1 MNPPELAVITFRR
14 SVVPEKQEH
23 KGAPGAAEYDMIKIF
38 WVVEIFFN
46 VYNSPLTVVLVSICG
61 IVRKKTMRLRN
72 MTCKM
77 LAEILKLIFICD
89 SMQLLAYQFMN
100 VYLIDREK
108 SGKRTYFILS
118 SQASA
123 INLRCLLPPECKYL
137 ESEEQPNFWN
147 PHTLEKQRPQ
157 S

>member
-1 MNPPELAVITFRR
+1 MNPPELAETSFGRG
-14 SVVPEKQEH
+14 VVPEKQEH
-23 KGAPGAAEYDMIKIF
+23 KWAPGAAEYDMIKIV
-38 WVVEIFFN
+38 WVVEIFLR

-77 LAEILKLIFICD
+77 LAEILKHIFRCD
-89 SMQLLAYQFMN
+89 STQLLAYQFIN

-108 SGKRTYFILS
+108 SGKRIYFILP

-123 INLRCLLPPECKYL
+123 INLRCLLPLECKYL

-147 PHTLEKQRPQ
+147 SHTLEK
-157 S
+157 